1 MSARNIILV
10 ACELEIF
17 ICFDDNQRIVIQ
29 HKRIRGAS
37 WDYFNLCNYNQKQ
50 TKRKTLLTLIKII
63 ELRFSYI
70 QNIKNKNKN
79 QDFLQKFFFKFVKL
93 FGL

>member
-37 WDYFNLCNYNQKQ
+37 WDYFKLMTDLQLQLNQ
-50 TKRKTLLTLIKII
+50 
-63 ELRFSYI
+63 
-70 QNIKNKNKN
+70 
-79 QDFLQKFFFKFVKL
+79 
-93 FGL
+93 

>member
-1 MSARNIILV
+1 MIVRLIVRKKSKFFFVKFFFKQVNLTSFFLANQPNLSYTIRCVMSARNIILV

-37 WDYFNLCNYNQKQ
+37 WDYFKLMTDLQLQLNQ
-50 TKRKTLLTLIKII
+50 
-63 ELRFSYI
+63 
-70 QNIKNKNKN
+70 
-79 QDFLQKFFFKFVKL
+79 
-93 FGL
+93 